1 MRWRAAVVGCV
12 AVGALLAG
20 CAPGVP
26 AEPPFTVT
34 VVQPRTGIAM
44 GIIAMQVTNT
54 GDETIA
60 VASAELDSDYL
71 GAPLVWDGEPVTLA
85 PGRAV
90 DLRVSLDTWDCDT
103 DAAADATATIGYS
116 IEGGGSGTATVQAP
130 DTTIVL
136 PGLWQGACLAERVAE
151 VIDLRAVALESSGAV
166 GDVGELVLSTEPT
179 GADGAVEIHSVES
192 TTLLA
197 PFDGVSGVPT
207 VPLEVELGVGGP
219 PEVRIPFVP
228 NRCDAHALAEDK
240 IGTRIPLQVTVGD
253 LSGRLVLP
261 ATDELRAEMYEFY
274 GAYCALEH

>member
-1 MRWRAAVVGCV
+1 MRWGAAVVGCV
-12 AVGALLAG
+12 VVGALAG

-54 GDETIA
+54 GEKTID

-71 GAPLVWDGEPVTLA
+71 GSPLIWDGEPVTLA

-90 DLRVSLDTWDCDT
+90 DLRVPLDTWDCDT
-103 DAAADATATIGYS
+103 DATADATATIGYS
-116 IEGGGSGTATVQAP
+116 IEGAGSGTATVEAP

-136 PGLWQGACLAERVAE
+136 PGLWQGACLAERVAGI
-151 VIDLRAVALESSGAV
+151 VDLRAVALESSGAV
-166 GDVGELVLSTEPT
+166 GEVGELVLSTQPT
-179 GADGAVEIHSVES
+179 GEDGTVEVHSVES

-207 VPLEVELGVGGP
+207 VPLDIELGVDGP

-240 IGTRIPLQVTVGD
+240 IGTRIPLQVTVGE

-261 ATDELRAEMYEFY
+261 ASDELRAQMYAFY
-274 GAYCALEH
+274 GAYCALP